1 MLELPMYIMLGLTI
15 GILSGF
21 FGIGGGFILTP
32 TLLLVGFTPV
42 VAIATS
48 LLYSIAT
55 SLSGVT
61 AHFRLRNIKWKDA
74 LVIGS
79 SGAFATQLAHPFTL
93 LLEHYQIEDTIIPFF
108 YLLLISYFTY
118 TMFKSRPSSTNT
130 ENQPTYYPHKLV
142 LIGLFAGFVSTT
154 LGVGGGFIIVP
165 LLVSVLVYPSY
176 LAVGTSLMSVSM
188 IVSVGFISYSFSTPL
203 NYELS
208 SYLIIGALIGGQ
220 IGAIFTKYYQDFQ
233 IRHLLGGLY
242 VVTGI
247 SLLFKL
253 IQIENLGLAIIFLY
267 CIYIFVHFIIT
278 AIKYKRHGHFHERE
292 AS

>member
-1 MLELPMYIMLGLTI
+1 MYIMLGFAI

-32 TLLLVGFTPV
+32 TLLLLGFTPV

-61 AHFRLRNIKWKDA
+61 AHYRLQNIKWKDA
-74 LVIGS
+74 LVIGL
-79 SGAFATQLAHPFTL
+79 SGVFATQIAHPFTL
-93 LLEHYQIEDTIIPFF
+93 LLEQYQIEDTIIPFF

-118 TMFKSRPSSTNT
+118 TMFRSRPSTSNT
-130 ENQPTYYPHKLV
+130 EKKPTYYTPKLV

-165 LLVSVLVYPSY
+165 LLVSILVYPSY

-188 IVSVGFISYSFSTPL
+188 IVTVGFISYSFSTPL
-203 NYELS
+203 NYTLS

-220 IGAIFTKYYQDFQ
+220 IGAIFTKYYQDIQ

-242 VVTGI
+242 VATGI
-247 SLLFKL
+247 SLLFKM
-253 IQIENLGLAIIFLY
+253 IQIELLGLASIFLY
-267 CIYIFVHFIIT
+267 CLFIFVHFIIT
-278 AIKYKRHGHFHERE
+278 AIKYKRNHQFHERE